1 MPRIFLAFSA
11 VARANYYGDRALAGL
26 RRIGE
31 VILNDL
37 ERPLT
42 SEELIAASAGCSLIV
57 ADRETPG
64 TAELFRGSPALVA
77 FTRCAVDIRN
87 VDVAAAS
94 DAGVLVTRAGPG
106 FVASVAEWVI
116 GAMIDLSR
124 GITDATIAYRAGRSV
139 VPTMGRELGHS
150 TLGVIGYGHIG
161 RYLCD
166 LALAF
171 GARVVVTDP
180 RATVSDQ
187 RLRQTDLAELLAE
200 SDFVV
205 CLAPATAETENL
217 MDASRFAQMKRGAYF
232 INASRG
238 ELVDDAAL
246 KRALDDGVISGC
258 ALDVGRAP
266 DQKPAPELATHSN
279 VIATPHIGGLTPQA
293 VEHQALETVE
303 QAAAILAGRIPAG
316 AVNADRATR
325 LESLGSGTIPN
336 HDGPLA
342 AR

>member
-1 MPRIFLAFSA
+1 
-11 VARANYYGDRALAGL
+11 
-26 RRIGE
+26 
-31 VILNDL
+31 
-37 ERPLT
+37 
-42 SEELIAASAGCSLIV
+42 
-57 ADRETPG
+57 
-64 TAELFRGSPALVA
+64 
-77 FTRCAVDIRN
+77 
-87 VDVAAAS
+87 
-94 DAGVLVTRAGPG
+94 
-106 FVASVAEWVI
+106 
-116 GAMIDLSR
+116 
-124 GITDATIAYRAGRSV
+124 
-139 VPTMGRELGHS
+139 MGRELRHS

-171 GARVVVTDP
+171 GTRVVVSDP

-187 RLRQTDLAELLAE
+187 RIRQVDLADLLSD

-205 CLAPATAETENL
+205 CLAPASAETENL
-217 MDASRFAQMKRGAYF
+217 MDVSRFAQMKRGAFF

-246 KRALDDGVISGC
+246 KRALDEGLIAGC

-266 DQKPAPELATHSN
+266 DQKPATELATHPK

-303 QAAAILAGRIPAG
+303 QVAAILAGRMPAG

-325 LESLGSGTIPN
+325 LKSLAS
-336 HDGPLA
+336 
-342 AR
+342 

>member
-1 MPRIFLAFSA
+1 VSRIFLAFPVS
-11 VARANYYGDRALAGL
+11 ARANYYGDKALAGL

-31 VILNDL
+31 VTLNDRD
-37 ERPLT
+37 RPLST
-42 SEELIAASAGCSLIV
+42 DELIGAATGCSLIV

-64 TAELFRGSPALVA
+64 TAELFRRSPSLLA
-77 FTRCAVDIRN
+77 FTRCPVDIHN

-94 DAGVLVTRAGPG
+94 EEGILVTRAGPG
-106 FVASVAEWVI
+106 FIASVAEWVI

-124 GITDATIAYRAGRSV
+124 GVTDATMAYRTGRLQ
-139 VPTMGRELGHS
+139 VPRMGRELRHS

-166 LALAF
+166 LGLAF
-171 GARVVVTDP
+171 GMRVVVSDP
-180 RATVSDQ
+180 QATVSDQ
-187 RLRQTDLAELLAE
+187 RLRQTDLEELLRE

-205 CLAPATAETENL
+205 CLAPASTATANL
-217 MDASRFAQMKRGAYF
+217 MDASRFAQMKRGAFF

-246 KRALDDGVISGC
+246 KRALDEGILAGC

-266 DQKPAPELATHSN
+266 DQKPAPELATHPK

-303 QAAAILAGRIPAG
+303 QAAAILSGRIPAG

-325 LESLGSGTIPN
+325 LPAIAS
-336 HDGPLA
+336 
-342 AR
+342 

>member
-1 MPRIFLAFSA
+1 MPRIFLTFPVS
-11 VARANYYGDRALAGL
+11 ARANYYGDRALAGL
-26 RRIGE
+26 RRLGE
-31 VILNDL
+31 VTVNDL
-37 ERPLT
+37 DRPLT
-42 SEELIAASAGCSLIV
+42 ADELIGVSTGCSLIV

-64 TAELFRGSPALVA
+64 TAELFRRSPTLVA

-87 VDVAAAS
+87 VDLQAAS
-94 DAGVLVTRAGPG
+94 EEGILVTRAGPG
-106 FVASVAEWVI
+106 FIASVAEWVI

-124 GITDATIAYRAGRSV
+124 GITDATAAYRAGRTLA
-139 VPTMGRELGHS
+139 PTLGRELKHS

-171 GARVVVTDP
+171 GTQVVVSDP
-180 RATVSDQ
+180 QATVSDQ
-187 RLRQTDLAELLAE
+187 RLRQTDLATLLAE

-205 CLAPATAETENL
+205 CLAPATAETANL
-217 MDASRFAQMKRGAYF
+217 MDASRFAQMKHGAFF

-246 KRALDDGVISGC
+246 KRALDEGVLAGC

-266 DQKPAPELATHSN
+266 DQKPEAQLASHPK

-303 QAAAILAGRIPAG
+303 QAAAILAGRVPVG
-316 AVNADRATR
+316 AANADRATR
-325 LESLGSGTIPN
+325 LASLATSSE
-336 HDGPLA
+336 
-342 AR
+342 ARS

>member
-1 MPRIFLAFSA
+1 VSRIFLAFPLS
-11 VARANYYGDRALAGL
+11 ARANYYGDRALAGL
-26 RRIGE
+26 RQIGE
-31 VILNDL
+31 VTLNDL
-37 ERPLT
+37 DRPLT
-42 SEELIAASAGCSLIV
+42 TDELIAASAGCSLIV

-64 TAELFRGSPALVA
+64 TAELFRRSPALVA

-87 VDVAAAS
+87 VNVAAAS
-94 DAGVLVTRAGPG
+94 DEGILVTRAGPG
-106 FVASVAEWVI
+106 FIASVAEWVI
-116 GAMIDLSR
+116 GTMIDLSR
-124 GITDATIAYRAGRSV
+124 GITESSTAYRAGRSL
-139 VPTMGRELGHS
+139 VPTMGRELRQS

-161 RYLCD
+161 RYLCG

-171 GARVVVTDP
+171 GMRVVVSDP

-187 RLRQTDLAELLAE
+187 RVRQTDLPGLLAE

-205 CLAPATAETENL
+205 CLAPATTETENL
-217 MDASRFAQMKRGAYF
+217 MDASRFARMKHGAFF

-246 KRALDDGVISGC
+246 KRALDEGLIAGC

-266 DQKPAPELATHSN
+266 DQKPAPELATHAK

-325 LESLGSGTIPN
+325 LQ
-336 HDGPLA
+336 H
-342 AR
+342 

>member
-1 MPRIFLAFSA
+1 MSRIFLAFPVS
-11 VARANYYGDRALAGL
+11 ARANYYGDKALAGL

-31 VILNDL
+31 VTLNDRD
-37 ERPLT
+37 RPLST
-42 SEELIAASAGCSLIV
+42 DELIGAATGCSLIV

-64 TAELFRGSPALVA
+64 TAELFRRSPTLVA

-94 DAGVLVTRAGPG
+94 EEGILVTRAGPG
-106 FVASVAEWVI
+106 FIASVAEWVI
-116 GAMIDLSR
+116 GAMIDLCR
-124 GITDATIAYRAGRSV
+124 GVTDATMSYRTGRLQ
-139 VPTMGRELGHS
+139 VPRMGRELRHS

-166 LALAF
+166 LGLAF
-171 GARVVVTDP
+171 GMRVVVSDP
-180 RATVSDQ
+180 QATVSDQ
-187 RLRQTDLAELLAE
+187 RLRQADLDELLRE

-205 CLAPATAETENL
+205 CLAPASAATANL
-217 MDASRFAQMKRGAYF
+217 MDASRFAQMKRGAFF

-246 KRALDDGVISGC
+246 KRALDEGILAGC

-266 DQKPAPELATHSN
+266 DQKPAPELATHTK

-303 QAAAILAGRIPAG
+303 QAAAILSGRIPAG

-325 LESLGSGTIPN
+325 LPAIAS
-336 HDGPLA
+336 
-342 AR
+342 

>member
-1 MPRIFLAFSA
+1 MSRIFLAFP
-11 VARANYYGDRALAGL
+11 VGARANYYGDKALAGL

-31 VILNDL
+31 VTLNDRD
-37 ERPLT
+37 RPLST
-42 SEELIAASAGCSLIV
+42 DELIGAATGCSLIV

-64 TAELFRGSPALVA
+64 TAELFRRSPTLVA

-94 DAGVLVTRAGPG
+94 EEGILVTRAGPG
-106 FVASVAEWVI
+106 FIASVAEWVI
-116 GAMIDLSR
+116 GAMIDLCR
-124 GITDATIAYRAGRSV
+124 GVTDATVAYRTGRLQ
-139 VPTMGRELGHS
+139 VPRMGRELRHS

-166 LALAF
+166 LGLAF
-171 GARVVVTDP
+171 GMRVVVSDP
-180 RATVSDQ
+180 QATVSDQ
-187 RLRQTDLAELLAE
+187 RLRQTDLEELLRE

-205 CLAPATAETENL
+205 CLAPATGETANL
-217 MDASRFAQMKRGAYF
+217 MDASRFAQMKRGAFF

-246 KRALDDGVISGC
+246 KRALDEGILAGC

-266 DQKPAPELATHSN
+266 DQKPAPELATHTK

-303 QAAAILAGRIPAG
+303 QAAAILSGRIPVG

-325 LESLGSGTIPN
+325 LPA
-336 HDGPLA
+336 LA
-342 AR
+342 S

>member
-1 MPRIFLAFSA
+1 MSRIFLAFP
-11 VARANYYGDRALAGL
+11 VGARANYYGDKALAGL

-31 VILNDL
+31 VTLNDRD
-37 ERPLT
+37 RPLST
-42 SEELIAASAGCSLIV
+42 DELIGAATGCSLIV

-64 TAELFRGSPALVA
+64 TAELFRRSPALVA

-94 DAGVLVTRAGPG
+94 EEGILVTRAGPG
-106 FVASVAEWVI
+106 FIASVAEWVI
-116 GAMIDLSR
+116 GAMIDLCR
-124 GITDATIAYRAGRSV
+124 GVTDATMAYRTGRLQ
-139 VPTMGRELGHS
+139 VPRMGRELRHS

-171 GARVVVTDP
+171 DMRVVVSDP
-180 RATVSDQ
+180 QATVSDQ
-187 RLRQTDLAELLAE
+187 RLRQADLEELLSE

-205 CLAPATAETENL
+205 CLAPASAATANL
-217 MDASRFAQMKRGAYF
+217 MDASRFAQMKRGAFF

-238 ELVDDAAL
+238 ELVDDAILA
-246 KRALDDGVISGC
+246 GC

-266 DQKPAPELATHSN
+266 DQKPAPELATHPK

-293 VEHQALETVE
+293 VEYQALETVE
-303 QAAAILAGRIPAG
+303 QAAAILSGRIPAG

-325 LESLGSGTIPN
+325 LPA
-336 HDGPLA
+336 LA
-342 AR
+342 S